1 MDWTRYD
8 EVGSRSQNDFHL
20 SNAGKGYAL
29 LGPPEETSPMLSANE
44 VRAGYTFLGSPA
56 QPGTVNNARCPVR
69 PDSTYTEVRNEGENF
84 GVAKMSVPRQTAF
97 DDHSRLGFPSSGE
110 QSEPMPISGKY

>member
-1 MDWTRYD
+1 
-8 EVGSRSQNDFHL
+8 
-20 SNAGKGYAL
+20 
-29 LGPPEETSPMLSANE
+29 MLSANE

-69 PDSTYTEVRNEGENF
+69 PDSTYAEVRNEGEDF
-84 GVAKMSVPRQTAF
+84 GVAKMSFPRQTAF

-110 QSEPMPISGKY
+110 HSEPMPISGRYFKILLNSIGPYLLLSKYHHSGVLI